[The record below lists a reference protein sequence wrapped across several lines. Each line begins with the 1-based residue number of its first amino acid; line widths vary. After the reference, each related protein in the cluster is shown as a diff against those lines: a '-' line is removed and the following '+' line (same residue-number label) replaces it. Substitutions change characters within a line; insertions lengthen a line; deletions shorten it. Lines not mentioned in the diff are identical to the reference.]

1 MAFPCSFC
9 GVAPFLHG
17 LALARHNARYPDGTC
32 QRRYGLPV
40 ARPPIPPRAAV
51 ANPRQPA
58 MLPVDDEVDHDL
70 QASEE
75 DDAPFS
81 IGRAIW
87 MFIHN
92 CQDGKGMNGNDVA
105 RSPFAPHAAAA

>member
-1 MAFPCSFC
+1 M
-9 GVAPFLHG
+9 
-17 LALARHNARYPDGTC
+17 ALAKGVMACPLHVL
-32 QRRYGLPV
+32 QF
-40 ARPPIPPRAAV
+40 PPRAAV
-51 ANPRQPA
+51 ANPHQPA

-105 RSPFAPHAAAA
+105 RLLHLMQQQLDVRFVQDPVLGSCSTHS